1 MGVAGDSADLTP
13 SRGVASLAAPRL
25 GGLSTRI
32 SVVYAAI
39 YLHYGAFGLFIPM
52 WFEHRGLTPEQIGTL
67 MSLPMFLRILF
78 VAPVS
83 GLADRLQ
90 RIREVLLACV
100 VGAMLIM
107 SFMSFAQTYW
117 QMLLFFTVF
126 ALVWDPLPILADAYA
141 VLAVRSKGLDFG
153 RMRLWGSLAF
163 VAANIVSGSL
173 IGLYSPEVI
182 PWFTAALLAVP
193 IVPILMLPRDRTLV
207 SERTTERISWVG
219 AFSDRAVIIA
229 MIGAALITSSH
240 VLLNTFGTIQFTA
253 MGLDGTTIGILVGVS
268 IMAEIVVLFGAQKLL
283 GQRSPLWLIAIGGI
297 TAIVRWT
304 LMAFQPGLY
313 ALAALQ
319 FMNGFTGMGVI
330 AGLMLFIAQ
339 RTDNRLISTVQGINA
354 VVLGLTAAVATFA
367 SGYVWKSLGY
377 DAYLLAAVVAAL
389 GCAPILLALRK
400 GRR

>member
-1 MGVAGDSADLTP
+1 MAGDSINMT
-13 SRGVASLAAPRL
+13 SSVGGASTAAPRL
-25 GGLSTRI
+25 GGLSARI
-32 SVVYAAI
+32 SVMYAAI

-90 RIREVLLACV
+90 RIREVLLVCV

-117 QMLLFFTVF
+117 QMLIFFTVF

-141 VLAVRSKGLDFG
+141 VLSVRSRGLDFG

-163 VAANIVSGSL
+163 VAANIASGSL

-193 IVPILMLPRDRTLV
+193 IVPILLLPPDRTLGSQEKAERV
-207 SERTTERISWVG
+207 SWRN
-219 AFSDRAVIIA
+219 AFSDRSVVVA
-229 MIGAALITSSH
+229 MIGAAFIATSH

-253 MGLDGTTIGILVGVS
+253 MGLDGTTIGALVGVS
-268 IMAEIVVLFGAQKLL
+268 ILAEILVLFAAQKVL
-283 GQRSPLWLIAIGGI
+283 GARSPLWLIAIGGL
-297 TAIVRWT
+297 TAVARWIF
-304 LMAFQPGLY
+304 MSFQPGLY
-313 ALAALQ
+313 ELVVLQ
-319 FMNGFTGMGVI
+319 FLNGITGMGVI

-339 RTDNRLISTVQGINA
+339 RVDGRLIATVQGINA
-354 VVLGLTAAVATFA
+354 VVLGLTSALATFA
-367 SGYVWKSLGY
+367 SGYVWKALGY
-377 DAYLLAAVVAAL
+377 NAYLIAAFVAAL

-400 GRR
+400 KRA